1 MLQKYKKILIHTQNS
16 QKTQKILFHESYI
29 SQSLP
34 PLKNERRGRKAPALE
49 QIRIILIEKHIARD
63 YAK

>member
-34 PLKNERRGRKAPALE
+34 PLKNERRGRTAAAL
-49 QIRIILIEKHIARD
+49 IF
-63 YAK
+63 